1 MHGGYLRRSSERMV
15 KRNREMKRKQK
26 EMSEEEDIDPEE
38 SARIC
43 FLRAENKRLL
53 KVKETEKMA
62 LQKQIDDHNE
72 EKAKF
77 VELMAKQ
84 MRASCLEMERQLQ
97 EKAQQHTEEQKRV
110 FTAEMM
116 EIMKGKA
123 AELRRQREMEIQER
137 EAQKKKMELEMEQL
151 RKPT

>member
-1 MHGGYLRRSSERMV
+1 MKGYDYLSMQDVQNFLPEAANFTQILTCRNLTEEARPGEIEMHGGYLRRSSERMV

-72 EKAKF
+72 EKGNF
-77 VELMAKQ
+77 VEMMAKQ
-84 MRASCLEMERQLQ
+84 MRASCLEMERQLK
-97 EKAQQHTEEQKRV
+97 EKTQK
-110 FTAEMM
+110 
-116 EIMKGKA
+116 
-123 AELRRQREMEIQER
+123 
-137 EAQKKKMELEMEQL
+137 
-151 RKPT
+151 